1 MLVELAFSKNANT
14 RNYQMKNILLTT
26 ALVGFAGAA
35 AADGHTG
42 VSFGGNADIEY
53 NDNDG
58 FSYGLGLDVGASAE
72 LDNGLTAAASFTFE
86 LGDAYCYGG
95 ASSASPVDDL
105 YNNVCLADYE
115 LSLTSATA
123 GLYFGQTDSSADLHY
138 AGIEGMAADGFY
150 ETDDLSYDEDDTASA
165 VLRGEATF
173 GSVTASL
180 SYAMGDG
187 AYGDLGSGDL
197 HSMQLAAIA
206 DLGTS
211 SVGMAYQANDAL
223 LGNYDEVIAIFG
235 STTFSGVDLSA
246 AAASNSTS
254 GEESFGIDVS
264 YPAGPVTVGAAYSV
278 NSVADDYWEVRLGY
292 ATGPVTVDAVF
303 ESTDDW
309 GIEGAYDVGNG
320 LVVSAGIVDAGDDYY
335 LAGDYDLGS
344 DATFFGRFVE
354 DGGTLNG
361 DNEIGANDYARGTTV
376 GVSFEF

>member
-1 MLVELAFSKNANT
+1 
-14 RNYQMKNILLTT
+14 MKNILLATT
-26 ALVGFAGAA
+26 ALVAFAGAA

-42 VSFGGNADIEY
+42 ISFGGEASLEY
-53 NDNDG
+53 NSFDG
-58 FSYGLGLDVGASAE
+58 FDYGAGLDVTASAE
-72 LDNGLTAAASFTFE
+72 LDNGLTATATFD
-86 LGDAYCYGG
+86 LGLGSYYCYDGDSSSPLG
-95 ASSASPVDDL
+95 ANG
-105 YNNVCLADYE
+105 YNVCFEGYE
-115 LSLTSATA
+115 FALTSETA
-123 GLYFGQTDSSADLHY
+123 GLYFGDTASSADLHY
-138 AGIEGMAADGFY
+138 SGIEGMEADGFY
-150 ETDDLSYDEDDTASA
+150 ETGDLGQNDDDVAGA

-173 GSVTASL
+173 GSVTASV
-180 SYAMGDG
+180 SYAMGDSG
-187 AYGDLGSGDL
+187 DSGDLGSGDL

-278 NSVADDYWEVRLGY
+278 NSVADDYWELRLGY
-292 ATGPVTVDAVF
+292 ATGPVTVDAIF